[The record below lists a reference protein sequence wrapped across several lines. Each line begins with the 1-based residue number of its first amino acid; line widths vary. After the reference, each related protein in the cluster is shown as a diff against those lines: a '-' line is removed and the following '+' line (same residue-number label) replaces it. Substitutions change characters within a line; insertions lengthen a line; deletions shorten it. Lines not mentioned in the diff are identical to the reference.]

1 MTPASLL
8 SDLRR
13 RGLSARAESGR
24 LVLAPASLLTDDLRA
39 AVRRHK
45 AALLALLYEEADPF
59 GWGGPPPPWVL
70 WGGSDTPA
78 INGAVP

>member
-8 SDLRR
+8 AALRR

-24 LVLAPASLLTDDLRA
+24 LVLAPASLLSDDLRA
-39 AVRRHK
+39 AVREHK
-45 AALLALLYEEADPF
+45 AGLLALLYEEADPF

-70 WGGSDTPA
+70 WGSSATPRR
-78 INGAVP
+78 NGAVP